1 VKNFGLT
8 DYALSR
14 ISNVYGN
21 ESFNIP
27 KKPVATVPTVA
38 ATIVLVLGILN
49 KSDPEAMR
57 KVQLN
62 RERWFG

>member
-49 KSDPEAMR
+49 KSDPETNA
-57 KVQLN
+57 
-62 RERWFG
+62 